1 MCTELQQAHQHTK
14 IEREATEKMHREAL
28 RWKERFEQL
37 DKKGTLAERTPPIE
51 YRNKEPPAIDRNRTI
66 TKTEASGLY
75 DRRVLAPDDR
85 ALGNFLDKEIKKLE
99 TDLLKKGLLTTQ
111 SKLGGSRVS

>member
-1 MCTELQQAHQHTK
+1 
-14 IEREATEKMHREAL
+14 
-28 RWKERFEQL
+28 
-37 DKKGTLAERTPPIE
+37 
-51 YRNKEPPAIDRNRTI
+51 
-66 TKTEASGLY
+66 
-75 DRRVLAPDDR
+75 VLAPDDR